1 MLDRRKEYRRICAH
15 KIKESKWVVTMLSK
29 AAVLR
34 CVPRM
39 TKDTNHLMNS
49 DIMLFLF
56 GFCPV

>member
-1 MLDRRKEYRRICAH
+1 
-15 KIKESKWVVTMLSK
+15 MLSK